1 MIYFL
6 FLLLAGILQ
15 GLMISLNGQ
24 LGNYYD
30 MLGVSFFV
38 HGIAAVILLVYM
50 KCKERKRIMFRGVP
64 PYVYLVG
71 FMGIALVVSSTWCI
85 LAIGATALTGLS
97 VVGQMISSAIVD
109 HKGWFGVEKQPFQW
123 KEMPS
128 YLLVLAGVWL
138 ILSN

>member
-1 MIYFL
+1 MIYFA
-6 FLLLAGILQ
+6 FLLIAGILQ

-30 MLGVSFFV
+30 MFGVSFFV
-38 HGIAAVILLVYM
+38 HGIAVIILLFYM
-50 KCKERKRIMFRGVP
+50 KCKEKRKIKFSGVP

-71 FMGIALVVSSTWCI
+71 FMGIALVASSTWCI
-85 LAIGATALTGLS
+85 LAIGATAMTGLS

-123 KEMPS
+123 KELPA

-138 ILSN
+138 ILSD